1 VLKSGILGESIL
13 GESVKVRAMR
23 LDQLHTMQ
31 ITFREICE
39 GRRPWTALGDFL
51 NYWWVYA
58 KDRRY
63 DLVVDPILEAPA
75 DEQYQRWA
83 AYCAASVEHLCNKY
97 NVPCPP
103 WVHDS
108 KYVLPMPWYCR
119 PQERVRQWLVSSTPE
134 EFRKRN
140 IYSGDRMFLNKWE
153 LAERY
158 QDTA

>member
-1 VLKSGILGESIL
+1 MLKSGILGESIL
-13 GESVKVRAMR
+13 DESVKVRAMR

-75 DEQYQRWA
+75 NEQYQPA
-83 AYCAASVEHLCNKY
+83 HL
-97 NVPCPP
+97 
-103 WVHDS
+103 H
-108 KYVLPMPWYCR
+108 
-119 PQERVRQWLVSSTPE
+119 
-134 EFRKRN
+134 
-140 IYSGDRMFLNKWE
+140 IYSNHAMMSNKRT
-153 LAERY
+153 LYER
-158 QDTA
+158 QG